1 MSESLSP
8 LQADILAVL
17 AAADGPVSTTDVP
30 NELNA
35 HVRRR
40 VVAEQVYTALR
51 GLHGRGLVRRAQATG
66 TRNAHWHRANE
77 EHEAG

>member
-1 MSESLSP
+1 MSKSLSL

-17 AAADGPVSTTDVP
+17 AAADGSVSTTDVR

-35 HVRRR
+35 HVGRR

-66 TRNAHWHRANE
+66 TRNAHWDSANE
-77 EHEAG
+77 EQEVS

>member
-1 MSESLSP
+1 MSKSLSP

-17 AAADGPVSTTDVP
+17 AAADGPVSTTAVR

-35 HVRRR
+35 HVGRR
-40 VVAEQVYTALR
+40 VVAEQVYKALR

-66 TRNAHWHRANE
+66 TRNAYRHSANE
-77 EHEAG
+77 EQEAS

>member
-1 MSESLSP
+1 MSKSLST

-17 AAADGPVSTTDVP
+17 AAADGQVSTTDVR

-35 HVRRR
+35 DVGRR

-66 TRNAHWHRANE
+66 TRNAYWHSANE
-77 EHEAG
+77 EQEAS